1 MVFIER
7 SFPSKEIDEIAWSE
21 SNSRKPIYHMH
32 KWFARRVGC
41 TFRAIILA
49 SFLERNPMDRYYERV
64 QLTNAEGSP
73 PVILDPF
80 MGGGTTIVEGH
91 RLGCKMIGVDVNPVA
106 WFITKREL
114 EHVDPESAT
123 REFRRIE
130 ETVGTRVLSF
140 YKTRC
145 NKDHDGDAMYIFWV
159 RKINCQDCGEEVP
172 LFKSFLL
179 ANLGSDGRVY
189 YCPDCRKIVKSKK
202 DPLCE
207 CGRDLSGRYST
218 NKEYT
223 CPSCGIQGD
232 LTSAWLSDG
241 KPPAEEMFAIEYDC
255 KVCGREFKTPDD
267 SDLSHFEE
275 ARTEFIRQKT
285 RLMGR
290 IIPEKC
296 VPWNKMATM
305 RPRCLVYDRYHQFFN
320 ERQLLSLALI
330 MEEILEIDDISL
342 REFFALTFSDA
353 LNANNM
359 FCIYNTTARKL
370 EPLFGGHYF
379 SPPTTPVENNVWG
392 ARVGRGTFRR
402 YFLKGLRAL
411 KYQSSPHEIR
421 FNSNIGIGGGVV
433 RHRERVVIPGDRI
446 DAEFADSFSDLEEG
460 KDTLLTC
467 MSSEDLGMLPDNS
480 VDAVVTDPPYYDN
493 IMYSELSEFFYV
505 WLQKI
510 VPDAFRNLSSG
521 SSSSDDREIL
531 VNSKIGKGDSFFVDS
546 MTRVYME
553 LNRVLKDD
561 GLLTF
566 VFQHKRPKAWS
577 ALLKTLIRSEFQVTA
592 MYPTHGETPSGVR
605 AHGMSYNTILVCRK
619 GLERTQSPISMDEL
633 RDRIR
638 TSVFQVLVDHPEINE
653 TEALVLAMGKALQIC
668 TQDAGL
674 IDIAREDQSEKGSTD
689 MLEHLVRESIRDH
702 YS

>member
-7 SFPSKEIDEIAWSE
+7 SFPTKEIDEIAWSE

-64 QLTNAEGSP
+64 QLTNAEGFP

-91 RLGCKMIGVDVNPVA
+91 RLGCKMIGVDVNPMA
-106 WFITKREL
+106 WFITKKEL
-114 EHVDPESAT
+114 ENVDPDSAT
-123 REFRRIE
+123 REFTRIE
-130 ETVGTRVLSF
+130 ETIGTRILSF

-145 NKDHDGDAMYIFWV
+145 SKDHDSDAMYIFWV
-159 RKINCQDCGEEVP
+159 RKINCQDCGDEVP

-179 ANLGSDGRVY
+179 ANLGSEGRVY
-189 YCPDCRKIVKSKK
+189 YCPDCEKIVKSRA
-202 DPLCE
+202 DPLCG
-207 CGRDLSGRYST
+207 CGMDLSERYST

-223 CPSCGIQGD
+223 CPSCGNHGD
-232 LTSAWLSDG
+232 LTTAWLSDG
-241 KPPAEEMFAIEYDC
+241 NPPTEEMFAIEYDC
-255 KVCGREFKTPDD
+255 RNCGRNFKIPDEN
-267 SDLSHFEE
+267 DLSRFEE
-275 ARTEFIRQKT
+275 AKSEFIRQKN
-285 RLMGR
+285 RLMGN
-290 IIPEKC
+290 IIPDKR
-296 VPWNKMATM
+296 VPWSKMATM

-330 MEEILEIDDISL
+330 MEEILKIEDNSL

-359 FCIYNTTARKL
+359 FCIYNTAARKL

-411 KYQSSPHEIR
+411 KYQRSPHEIR
-421 FNSNIGIGGGVV
+421 FNSNTGIEGGVV
-433 RHRERVVIPGDRI
+433 RHRERVAILGDRI
-446 DAEFADSFSDLEEG
+446 DADFADSFNDLKEG

-467 MSSEDLGMLPDNS
+467 GSSDDLGMLPDNS

-510 VPDAFRNLSSG
+510 VPDAFRNLSVAP
-521 SSSSDDREIL
+521 SSADDREIL

-546 MTRVYME
+546 MTQVYRE

-577 ALLKTLIRSEFQVTA
+577 ALLKILIRSEFQVTA

-605 AHGMSYNTILVCRK
+605 AHGMNYNTILVCRK
-619 GLERTQSPISMDEL
+619 GHERTQSPISKDEL
-633 RDRIR
+633 RNRIR
-638 TSVFQVLVDHPEINE
+638 TEVSQVLLDNPEINE
-653 TEALVLAMGKALQIC
+653 NEALVLAMGKALQVC
-668 TQDAGL
+668 TQAAESMELG
-674 IDIAREDQSEKGSTD
+674 REDQSEEDSID
-689 MLEHLVRESIRDH
+689 ILEDLVREGITNH